1 MKSGR
6 NLMIAGVASAL
17 AVSLIPMMPFA
28 ATAAETS
35 DDIAGLSSSDSI
47 SIDNAVKTTTSNLN
61 AVYNAVYT
69 QTSNPKSR
77 SAQNRVDRSVDALH
91 ASDAE
96 SNALKKQGAEQLETV
111 RSMSK
116 GDRPLTVDKVTIVQE
131 GNVSVQSNSGDS
143 MVVATA
149 DLRITRHIFEDDV
162 DWEEIVPHRFTIDT
176 ENNTVVD
183 ILAEDQNWQ
192 DAQSTNEAVSSEN
205 RSSDEDESGSID
217 DEYAASNDSDAQFDA
232 MKTSR
237 AGVNR
242 GAVAAYALKY
252 ALSPNR
258 AYRYMGNAK
267 DCTNFVSQAMYAG
280 GWRKINGYYRNDN
293 VWWYNS
299 LN

>member
-35 DDIAGLSSSDSI
+35 DDTAGLSSSDSI

-61 AVYNAVYT
+61 AVYNAVYA

-176 ENNTVVD
+176 ENNTVVN

-192 DAQSTNEAVSSEN
+192 DTQSTNEAVSSEN

-217 DEYAASNDSDAQFDA
+217 DEYAASNDSDAQFKEGESHLFERSFRSDSEQA
-232 MKTSR
+232 VYGDYGSR
-237 AGVNR
+237 
-242 GAVAAYALKY
+242 
-252 ALSPNR
+252 
-258 AYRYMGNAK
+258 
-267 DCTNFVSQAMYAG
+267 
-280 GWRKINGYYRNDN
+280 
-293 VWWYNS
+293 
-299 LN
+299 